1 MTDTPMRLAVLT
13 PSLTGQVH
21 LEHSESMGDLRV
33 ECMRRRVHMKRFFNK
48 GCSVL
53 PRTRNVLAAS
63 ALLDNPDWILWV
75 DGDIAFN
82 PADVFRMIDYGVDI
96 VAAAPQRRTKKWGEA
111 GSVALDCGDGM
122 PERSA
127 NGLVKCKGVAT
138 AFMLVRADVFR
149 ALAGTSDAPS
159 YNTRDAGPS
168 VTARLFKWF
177 WYEMD
182 EEGFDVG
189 EDYYFCRRAAKHGFQ
204 SWCDPDVR
212 LRHFEGMVEHSL
224 CLADVMEAMENTDAS
239 PV

>member
-1 MTDTPMRLAVLT
+1 MTEAPMRLAVLT

-33 ECMRRRVHMKRFFNK
+33 ECIRRRVHMKRFFNK

-63 ALLDNPDWILWV
+63 ALLDNPDWVLWV
-75 DGDIAFN
+75 DGDIAFT
-82 PADVFRMIDYGVDI
+82 ASDVFRLISHDVDI
-96 VAAAPQRRTKKWGEA
+96 VAAAPQRRTKRWGEA
-111 GSVALDCGDGM
+111 GSVAVDTGGAH
-122 PERSA
+122 PVREA
-127 NGLVKCKGVAT
+127 NSLVKCKGVAT

-149 ALAGTSDAPS
+149 ALAGTEDAPA
-159 YNTRDAGPS
+159 YKTRDAGPS
-168 VTARLFKWF
+168 VTAELFKWF

-182 EEGFDVG
+182 DQGFDVG

-224 CLADVMEAMENTDAS
+224 SLADVMEAVHGNAG
-239 PV
+239 

>member
-1 MTDTPMRLAVLT
+1 MDTPMRLAVLT

-21 LEHSESMGDLRV
+21 LEHAESMGDLRV
-33 ECMRRRVHMKRFFNK
+33 ECIRRRVHMKRYFNK

-63 ALLDNPDWILWV
+63 ALLDSPDYILWV
-75 DGDIAFN
+75 DGDIAFD
-82 PADVFRMIDYGVDI
+82 ARDVFRLVEHGVDI
-96 VAAAPQRRTKKWGEA
+96 VAAAPQRRTKSWGEA
-111 GSVALDCGDGM
+111 GSVACDTGGAT
-122 PERSA
+122 PVRSS

-138 AFMLVRADVFR
+138 AFMLVRAHVFR
-149 ALAGTSDAPS
+149 ALAETEDAPP
-159 YNTRDAGPS
+159 YKTRDAGPS
-168 VTARLFKWF
+168 VSAQLRKWF

-182 EEGFDVG
+182 EDGFDVG
-189 EDYYFCRRAAKHGFQ
+189 EDYYFCRRAAKHGFA

-224 CLADVMEAMENTDAS
+224 SLADVMESLHGE